1 LIFKRLS
8 ILEGLFYYKKNMGMT
23 FYNKVKWVL
32 GILMIFILIVA
43 TNLIDKNNFVRV
55 KDSVVAIY
63 EDRLIAND
71 LIYEISNSIQEK
83 EIAVAVSDS
92 VFFLDRNKQVS
103 KDIQGFV
110 YRFEQTKLT
119 TKERQVFNDFKKNLE
134 SLRNFETAF
143 IQSKFVQNTALVK
156 RISEVKDN
164 LYDLS
169 KIQLDEGK
177 KQMSISEKAISS
189 VELFTQIEI
198 YILIFLAILIQII
211 VIYKPKDS

>member
-1 LIFKRLS
+1 
-8 ILEGLFYYKKNMGMT
+8 MT

-32 GILMIFILIVA
+32 GILMIFILIIA

-71 LIYEISNSIQEK
+71 LIFEMSISIREK
-83 EIAVAVSDS
+83 EVALANSDS
-92 VFFLDRNKQVS
+92 TFFLDRNKKIS
-103 KDIQGFV
+103 KDIQDCV
-110 YRFEQTKLT
+110 LRFEQTKLT
-119 TKERQVFNDFKKNLE
+119 IEEGNLFKDFKKNLE
-134 SLRNFETAF
+134 LLTNYENTF
-143 IQSKFVQNTALVK
+143 IQSQFVNKTPLFK
-156 RISEVKDN
+156 KISEVQKN

-169 KIQLDEGK
+169 KIQLREGK
-177 KQMSISEKAISS
+177 RQMSISEKAISS

-211 VIYKPKDS
+211 VIYKPKED

>member
-1 LIFKRLS
+1 
-8 ILEGLFYYKKNMGMT
+8 MGMT

>member
-1 LIFKRLS
+1 
-8 ILEGLFYYKKNMGMT
+8 MGMT

-32 GILMIFILIVA
+32 GILMIFILILA

-92 VFFLDRNKQVS
+92 VFFLDRNKQIS

>member
-1 LIFKRLS
+1 
-8 ILEGLFYYKKNMGMT
+8 MGMT

-198 YILIFLAILIQII
+198 YVLIFLAILIQII

>member
-32 GILMIFILIVA
+32 GILMIFILILA

>member
-1 LIFKRLS
+1 
-8 ILEGLFYYKKNMGMT
+8 MGMT

-32 GILMIFILIVA
+32 GILMIFILILA

>member
-32 GILMIFILIVA
+32 GILMIFILILA

-92 VFFLDRNKQVS
+92 VFFLDRNKQVI
-103 KDIQGFV
+103 KDIHGFV

>member
-1 LIFKRLS
+1 
-8 ILEGLFYYKKNMGMT
+8 MGMT

-32 GILMIFILIVA
+32 GILMIFILILA

-198 YILIFLAILIQII
+198 YVLIFLAILIQII

>member
-1 LIFKRLS
+1 
-8 ILEGLFYYKKNMGMT
+8 MT

-32 GILMIFILIVA
+32 GILMIFILILA